1 MVDIF
6 YRRCAYP
13 LSYGGDRS
21 PLFLMIFM
29 EKGPEPGPCLEVG
42 GFPSPLSDVFV
53 EGGCLCKNGDTFKHH
68 FRIGNRLPSCTRKF
82 SPLL

>member
-13 LSYGGDRS
+13 LSCGGDRS
-21 PLFLMIFM
+21 PLFLMILM

-42 GFPSPLSDVFV
+42 GFPSPLSDVFFGCGYLYQKGNTFGHHNRV
-53 EGGCLCKNGDTFKHH
+53 ENS
-68 FRIGNRLPSCTRKF
+68 IPSCTY
-82 SPLL
+82 